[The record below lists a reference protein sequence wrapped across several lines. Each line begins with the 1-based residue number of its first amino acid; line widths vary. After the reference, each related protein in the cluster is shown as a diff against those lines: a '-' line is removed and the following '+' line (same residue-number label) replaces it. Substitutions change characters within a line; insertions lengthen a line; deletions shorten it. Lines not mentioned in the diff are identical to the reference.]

1 MDSSLTFLRTREIF
15 FANRRRNPSPNRPC
29 LLARRQ
35 RRNNAVKQRR
45 KTRTRRCD
53 ERCEKRPFVTYL
65 LVVLRVYK
73 DVLFNF
79 YTCEWGERKISYS
92 FQLFLEWK
100 FPLRILSLGHEKGGK
115 LLPSWIL
122 YLYLKN
128 AFFFHFLFTF
138 SRALARICARII
150 SLFFCVRARPRAR
163 KSHALLSSID
173 LYRW

>member
-79 YTCEWGERKISYS
+79 YTCECEWGERKISYS
-92 FQLFLEWK
+92 FQLFLEWNPNNKQQTNKSQIQRETKGEVADK
-100 FPLRILSLGHEKGGK
+100 FLLYDVLHASASISCAIKLTSSL
-115 LLPSWIL
+115 
-122 YLYLKN
+122 
-128 AFFFHFLFTF
+128 
-138 SRALARICARII
+138 
-150 SLFFCVRARPRAR
+150 
-163 KSHALLSSID
+163 D
-173 LYRW
+173 